1 MKDGTLVRKV
11 HMSCPLC
18 EKEHEVEERKRIST
32 ITIKGQEVSYEEKF
46 YFCTNANEDD
56 NEFQT
61 GAMTNE
67 SLRNAKN
74 AYQIKM
80 RCEESTKESIQL
92 PKEVLEKIA
101 EMTVNIE
108 DLPLDDPW
116 ILDDGWDDIYERM
129 DEYGEEGSN

>member
-1 MKDGTLVRKV
+1 M
-11 HMSCPLC
+11 
-18 EKEHEVEERKRIST
+18 
-32 ITIKGQEVSYEEKF
+32 Q
-46 YFCTNANEDD
+46 
-56 NEFQT
+56 
-61 GAMTNE
+61 
-67 SLRNAKN
+67 KN

-129 DEYGEEGSN
+129 DEDGEE